1 MKRKLFLF
9 ITLILPAF
17 AFCQSITNPMV
28 GYSED
33 YSTKIIK
40 IEVTKTNTVITFKH
54 TSQGK
59 GSWVQL
65 NKSIYL
71 QDSQGEDRYNYVKSE
86 GIPLRPE
93 KLVAGSDTQAV
104 EFKVYFEKLKAG
116 SQEINV
122 IERAR
127 SLADQ
132 QSGATFFNYY
142 NVSLTKSA
150 PAGSVRTAITN
161 VTLSPPSPGDMNMQA
176 RGDTSATANMGLFYG
191 GLAPMMATMYSK
203 MLDMQ
208 LQLYS
213 KPETIEKLARI
224 NKNYY
229 DALIKAGFSEDAALK
244 IITTKPL
251 FSLDNTK

>member
-1 MKRKLFLF
+1 MKRKLLI
-9 ITLILPAF
+9 ITALIFPAF

-40 IEVTKTNTVITFKH
+40 IEVTKSNTVITFKH

-71 QDSQGEDRYNYVKSE
+71 QDAQGDDRYNYVKSE

-93 KLVAGSDTQAV
+93 KLVAATDTQAV

-116 SQEINV
+116 TQEIDV

-127 SLADQ
+127 SLPDQ
-132 QSGATFFNYY
+132 QSNSNTFFNYY

-150 PAGSVRTAITN
+150 PAVSALTN
-161 VTLSPPSPGDMNMQA
+161 VTLSPPPAGDMNMQA
-176 RGDTSATANMGLFYG
+176 GGDSSGAANMASFYSGLG
-191 GLAPMMATMYSK
+191 PMMATMYAK
-203 MLDMQ
+203 MLDVQ

-224 NKNYY
+224 NKSYY
-229 DALIKAGFSEDAALK
+229 DALLKAGFSLDAALK
-244 IITTKPL
+244 IITSKPF
-251 FSLDNTK
+251 FSLDGTK